1 MDSMKRSGKRAKGKT
16 GSSQFALPLLPLYS
30 QVPLYSQAY
39 LIHFRISGSVGRL
52 PYMRIPTR

>member
-16 GSSQFALPLLPLYS
+16 GSSQFALPLLPLYF
-30 QVPLYSQAY
+30 QAY